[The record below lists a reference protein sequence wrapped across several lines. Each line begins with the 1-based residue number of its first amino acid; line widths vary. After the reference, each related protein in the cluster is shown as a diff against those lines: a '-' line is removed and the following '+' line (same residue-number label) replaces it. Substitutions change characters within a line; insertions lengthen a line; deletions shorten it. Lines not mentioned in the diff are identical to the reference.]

1 MPTPA
6 PGETAGWHVNLSRR
20 LQPYPPCA
28 QLVLENAWER
38 SLPEVSVT
46 VDGVGSFDVRFNA
59 AGGAATGG
67 AGTGPHL
74 PVAVQCGRAQ
84 QRNVYRVPPSP
95 ARPEPPLLAEA
106 RRVARISRADEVGEE
121 WKLLAQAAEA
131 LEEARQC
138 VAARRGKWVEDAKQ
152 WRALEGKK
160 VAVVGSF
167 LIGSRGEL
175 HDVLV
180 IRAGATIPTRAQ
192 PVEKKVNSQTDL
204 LLVGG
209 ALTEQSAADAVAVG
223 RPLREVNSKRGGTKA
238 KPPCQR
244 LDEVGLASLLSAGDE
259 GESSFAWALGRMA
272 AALELAQWRQL
283 LLSLALQSEAW
294 RASEAAAPL
303 RGVSVCLTGV
313 MCCAMGS
320 EDTHAV
326 LDGLVRRCG
335 GAVAPSVTKGAANWG
350 TGLLVVGRGEK
361 GENGKPDGKGLRPE
375 SSAKYAA
382 ARRFNLSLAAEGKP
396 RIAVLYED
404 ELVPFLL
411 SSKARALV
419 EAAAAMPAGARR
431 GASAVRKATRPPLHA
446 PDLRAIRFTSIAQRA
461 HGRGEPGGKG
471 ALLADALSAPD
482 GFTLGAALVAARS
495 VNEQFAWTMLQTA
508 SVADGA
514 PDDLTPEIIMVQW
527 GADPAHRAQ
536 AGCASPASAAAPD
549 AASAAEGDRKS
560 VV

>member
-1 MPTPA
+1 MPIVIDLTIDEPTPATAKRASAADLLMEKDVLACRACRTCTLVEGQAPPAPGATSATRTRCELCECELPELSKRRRIESFFEQQSPPPPPSPTASPTPTLTPTPTPVAAPSPATPTPMPTPA

-192 PVEKKVNSQTDL
+192 VTPWSLDLPPPPPAQPCARQAARGCKTD
-204 LLVGG
+204 
-209 ALTEQSAADAVAVG
+209 
-223 RPLREVNSKRGGTKA
+223 RSKREA
-238 KPPCQR
+238 KPDPDRCTR
-244 LDEVGLASLLSAGDE
+244 SL
-259 GESSFAWALGRMA
+259 
-272 AALELAQWRQL
+272 WR
-283 LLSLALQSEAW
+283 
-294 RASEAAAPL
+294 
-303 RGVSVCLTGV
+303 
-313 MCCAMGS
+313 
-320 EDTHAV
+320 
-326 LDGLVRRCG
+326 RR
-335 GAVAPSVTKGAANWG
+335 
-350 TGLLVVGRGEK
+350 
-361 GENGKPDGKGLRPE
+361 
-375 SSAKYAA
+375 
-382 ARRFNLSLAAEGKP
+382 
-396 RIAVLYED
+396 
-404 ELVPFLL
+404 
-411 SSKARALV
+411 
-419 EAAAAMPAGARR
+419 
-431 GASAVRKATRPPLHA
+431 
-446 PDLRAIRFTSIAQRA
+446 
-461 HGRGEPGGKG
+461 
-471 ALLADALSAPD
+471 
-482 GFTLGAALVAARS
+482 
-495 VNEQFAWTMLQTA
+495 
-508 SVADGA
+508 
-514 PDDLTPEIIMVQW
+514 
-527 GADPAHRAQ
+527 
-536 AGCASPASAAAPD
+536 
-549 AASAAEGDRKS
+549 
-560 VV
+560 